1 MSSQRNAAATAP
13 LYVVALAFVWIVT
26 GCSSGTSSGTSTPSM
41 ISVEVNGSDGV
52 HFSGNL
58 GDQIS
63 REEFTDVPVP
73 KKLELQGPIGSVI
86 LTVRKVE
93 SDGLISVRVLRD
105 GIEVA
110 STETTAPFGTI
121 NLTIPEAD

>member
-1 MSSQRNAAATAP
+1 MSSQRAAAAKAP
-13 LYVVALAFVWIVT
+13 LYALILAFMWIVT
-26 GCSSGTSSGTSTPSM
+26 GCSSGSSSETSTQSM
-41 ISVEVNGSDGV
+41 ITVEVSGSDGV

-73 KKLELQGPIGSVI
+73 GNLELEGPIGSVI

-93 SDGLISVRVLRD
+93 SDGLISVKIYRD

-110 STETTAPFGTI
+110 SSETSAPFGTI
-121 NLTIPEAD
+121 NLTVREAD